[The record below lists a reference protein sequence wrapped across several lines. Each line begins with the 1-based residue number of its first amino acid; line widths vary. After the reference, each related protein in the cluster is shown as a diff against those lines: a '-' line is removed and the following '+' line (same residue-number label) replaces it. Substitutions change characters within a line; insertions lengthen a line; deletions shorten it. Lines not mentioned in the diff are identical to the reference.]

1 MWRFDLWINHEEKS
15 KTFPRGRAAMY
26 ACKESCLF
34 APRSIFLQLLE
45 NEGFFQFF
53 FVLE

>member
-34 APRSIFLQLLE
+34 APRSIF
-45 NEGFFQFF
+45 FT
-53 FVLE
+53 VT